1 MLIGKSYRFGLG
13 FFVFVKGYIQQAF
26 YGTVFIKHSREFVS
40 GEGFMNERDW
50 HILKVLHEHRNIT
63 KTAQSL
69 YISQPSLTKRIQ
81 QIEKEFNLKI
91 VERGTRGVQFTPQGE
106 YLAICAEEMLIRLRQ
121 IKETAFN
128 MGQEI
133 SGTLRLGVSNYIT
146 LHKLPGLLK
155 IFRERFPKVDFH
167 VTTGWS
173 KEVLNL
179 IYKEEVHVGIVR
191 GDYQWSGSRHHL
203 FEETICIASKEEI
216 EVRNL
221 PFLPR
226 IDYGTDALLKTMID
240 NWWRDN
246 FSGPP
251 LVGMEVDKGDTC
263 KEMVK
268 NGLGYGI
275 LPSVLLEKDQ
285 NLRQMDLKDKQGNTL
300 IRNTWMLYHEKSL
313 ELKLVKEFVEFV
325 KGVDFMRDI

>member
-1 MLIGKSYRFGLG
+1 MD
-13 FFVFVKGYIQQAF
+13 
-26 YGTVFIKHSREFVS
+26 
-40 GEGFMNERDW
+40 ERDW
-50 HILKVLHEHRNIT
+50 HILKVLYQKKNIT

-106 YLAICAEEMLIRLRQ
+106 YLANCADEMLIRLRQ

-155 IFRERFPKVDFH
+155 IFREQFPKVDFN

-173 KEVLNL
+173 KEILNL
-179 IYKEEVHVGIVR
+179 IYNEEVHVGIVR
-191 GDYQWSGSRHHL
+191 GDYQWSESRHHL
-203 FEETICIASKEEI
+203 FEETICIASKEKI
-216 EVRNL
+216 DIQDL
-221 PFLPR
+221 PSLPR
-226 IDYGTDALLKTMID
+226 IDYGTDALLKSMID
-240 NWWRDN
+240 NWWRMN
-246 FSGPP
+246 FSRPP

-263 KEMVK
+263 KEMVR

-285 NLRQMDLKDKQGNTL
+285 NLYQINLKDEQGDTL
-300 IRNTWMLYHEKSL
+300 IRDTWMLYHEKTL
-313 ELKLVKEFVEFV
+313 ELKLVNEFVQFV
-325 KGVDFMRDI
+325 KSVDFMRDI

>member
-1 MLIGKSYRFGLG
+1 
-13 FFVFVKGYIQQAF
+13 
-26 YGTVFIKHSREFVS
+26 
-40 GEGFMNERDW
+40 MNERDW
-50 HILKVLHEHRNIT
+50 HILKVLHEQKNIT

-81 QIEKEFNLKI
+81 QMEKEFHLKI
-91 VERGTRGVQFTPQGE
+91 VERGARGVQFTPQGE
-106 YLAICAEEMLIRLRQ
+106 YLANCAEEMLVRLRE

-155 IFRERFPKVDFH
+155 MFRERYPLVDFH

-173 KEVLNL
+173 NEVLSL

-191 GDYQWSGSRHHL
+191 GDYQWSGAKHHL
-203 FEETICIASKEEI
+203 FEETICIASKEK
-216 EVRNL
+216 VAVVDL
-221 PFLPR
+221 PSLPR
-226 IDYGTDALLKTMID
+226 IDYKTDALLKMMID
-240 NWWRDN
+240 DWWRNN
-246 FSGPP
+246 FLGPP

-275 LPSVLLEKDQ
+275 MPSALLENDRT
-285 NLRQMDLKDKQGNTL
+285 LRQMDLRDGQGNPL

-313 ELKLVKEFVEFV
+313 ELKLVNEFVRFV
-325 KGVDFMRDI
+325 EGVDFMRDL

>member
-1 MLIGKSYRFGLG
+1 
-13 FFVFVKGYIQQAF
+13 
-26 YGTVFIKHSREFVS
+26 
-40 GEGFMNERDW
+40 MNERDW

-106 YLAICAEEMLIRLRQ
+106 YLAICADEMLIRLRQ

-179 IYKEEVHVGIVR
+179 IHKEEVHVGIVR

-275 LPSVLLEKDQ
+275 LPSVLLENDQ
-285 NLRQMDLKDKQGNTL
+285 NLRQMDLKDKQGNPL
-300 IRNTWMLYHEKSL
+300 IRNTWMLYHEKSQ